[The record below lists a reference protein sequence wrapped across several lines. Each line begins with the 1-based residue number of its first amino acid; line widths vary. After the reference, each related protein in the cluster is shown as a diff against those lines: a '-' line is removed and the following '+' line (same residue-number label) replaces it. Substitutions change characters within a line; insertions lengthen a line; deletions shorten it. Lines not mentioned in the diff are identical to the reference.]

1 MGDRSKP
8 NWVFVDDVVKFHDQ
22 AIENHGGRHGI
33 RSHGLLHQAL
43 TRPER
48 RWYYDGMDNLA
59 RIAAC
64 YTASSAKT
72 PATISLSQKAGTSMQ
87 NSITYGDIR
96 LSKYISPPNRSGGSL
111 RPVRQ
116 AARHLEIAA

>member
-1 MGDRSKP
+1 LGGSSEP
-8 NWVFVDDVVKFHDQ
+8 NWVFVDDVVYFHDQ

-33 RSHGLLHQAL
+33 RNHGLLHQAL

-64 YTASSAKT
+64 YTATFENPGSVCSANPKSEGHAHGGPRRASPEWCRWGAMPDHT
-72 PATISLSQKAGTSMQ
+72 PQVPAHSFPQ
-87 NSITYGDIR
+87 
-96 LSKYISPPNRSGGSL
+96 
-111 RPVRQ
+111 
-116 AARHLEIAA
+116 